1 MSLSR
6 PLNVRQY
13 QTRYDGNRPKA
24 LVFRGG
30 GTKGVVYAGAMKR
43 FEEEGL
49 LDDVKFF
56 AGTSAGSEFAAMLA
70 FGYRGEELRERT
82 RTMPWK
88 KLLDFGDGCCAP
100 IQTIYRLFWHS
111 GLCKGDALEQYLD
124 KQFTEAS
131 GIPGCTFK
139 QLYEQKGVELRLG
152 ACDVVER
159 KFVFLD
165 RKNTP
170 NMPISKACRASS
182 SIPIVFKPLEY
193 DGKVYVDGGLEG
205 ALPISAFTDLEENP
219 KILAFNLL
227 SDHDCEPPS
236 CACRP
241 KPREAPK
248 GLLSL
253 LQTQAEMM
261 KEAANAVHGVDSLST
276 LGRDLAIQGVDIV
289 NINTGKH
296 GFMETSMDEE
306 DLKDLMERG
315 YKAVNEYLVPPEELS
330 PIVHHAMEIIERV
343 PSFFGDMIQR
353 VHSPVREDE
362 TAAAEVVT
370 REFVI
375 TAARSD
381 EQEDEA
387 SQRMRMRRKL
397 RGLNPLRWL
406 AL

>member
-1 MSLSR
+1 
-6 PLNVRQY
+6 
-13 QTRYDGNRPKA
+13 
-24 LVFRGG
+24 
-30 GTKGVVYAGAMKR
+30 
-43 FEEEGL
+43 
-49 LDDVKFF
+49 
-56 AGTSAGSEFAAMLA
+56 
-70 FGYRGEELRERT
+70 
-82 RTMPWK
+82 
-88 KLLDFGDGCCAP
+88 
-100 IQTIYRLFWHS
+100 
-111 GLCKGDALEQYLD
+111 
-124 KQFTEAS
+124 
-131 GIPGCTFK
+131 
-139 QLYEQKGVELRLG
+139 
-152 ACDVVER
+152 
-159 KFVFLD
+159 
-165 RKNTP
+165 
-170 NMPISKACRASS
+170 
-182 SIPIVFKPLEY
+182 
-193 DGKVYVDGGLEG
+193 
-205 ALPISAFTDLEENP
+205 
-219 KILAFNLL
+219 
-227 SDHDCEPPS
+227 
-236 CACRP
+236 
-241 KPREAPK
+241 
-248 GLLSL
+248 
-253 LQTQAEMM
+253 M